1 MLKLN
6 ITMNLPVSGIVI
18 IMVIFVG
25 GIIAVSA
32 FLWAVRNKQ
41 FRDLNSGAYVIFD
54 DDEPTGH
61 MTDTT
66 FTASEKKDNSNGGGH
81 G

>member
-1 MLKLN
+1 
-6 ITMNLPVSGIVI
+6 MNLPVSGTVI
-18 IMVIFVG
+18 ILVIFIG

-54 DDEPTGH
+54 DDEPTGR

-66 FTASEKKDNSNGGGH
+66 FAPSENKDNTNGAGDG
-81 G
+81 

>member
-1 MLKLN
+1 
-6 ITMNLPVSGIVI
+6 MNLPISGTVI
-18 IMVIFVG
+18 IMVIFFG

-41 FRDLNSGAYVIFD
+41 FRDLNEGAYVIFD
-54 DDEPTGH
+54 DEEPTSC

-66 FTASEKKDNSNGGGH
+66 FAPPENKDNTNGAGH